1 MCSYILTEKFTL
13 TTLSKFYRIENT
25 VEKKEILREKGRK
38 RVRERDKKV
47 AGKKRKEC
55 ANIRR
60 ASLREKDEE
69 GNKGK
74 YISIFF
80 TKKQT

>member
-1 MCSYILTEKFTL
+1 M
-13 TTLSKFYRIENT
+13 
-25 VEKKEILREKGRK
+25 EKKRCSERGSEG
-38 RVRERDKKV
+38 ERDKKV

-80 TKKQT
+80 TKKPT

>member
-1 MCSYILTEKFTL
+1 MK
-13 TTLSKFYRIENT
+13 
-25 VEKKEILREKGRK
+25 KKEILREKGRK
-38 RVRERDKKV
+38 GVRERDKKV

-60 ASLREKDEE
+60 ASWREKDEV

-74 YISIFF
+74 YIFIFF
-80 TKKQT
+80 QKKIT